1 MLAAEHRA
9 GNPAGADPI
18 VGRPDD
24 VREASICALSGMR
37 ANPWCPSKKTEWVRS
52 DEEGVP
58 CSWHHASDDGLLTVY
73 PPEYRAWARTVEPP
87 RATAARVTP
96 HDSQTASTPVA
107 IASPPS
113 GAVYS
118 IDPTLRR
125 EFQAL
130 SLRAVT
136 ASPTSVTWTVDGRQ
150 FGTASSERSL
160 SWPLAVGPHRIEARD
175 ADGRS
180 AETTIVVR

>member
-1 MLAAEHRA
+1 
-9 GNPAGADPI
+9 
-18 VGRPDD
+18 
-24 VREASICALSGMR
+24 
-37 ANPWCPSKKTEWVRS
+37 
-52 DEEGVP
+52 
-58 CSWHHASDDGLLTVY
+58 
-73 PPEYRAWARTVEPP
+73 
-87 RATAARVTP
+87 
-96 HDSQTASTPVA
+96 VA